1 MSLLDRE
8 SPVYFVRKWRN
19 VPEQDEN
26 TLEDFL
32 DWVEF
37 NEQAPDIGEDELKL
51 IKDYVNAYLGRNMKQ
66 IKKGESQLLDQWI
79 KASQA

>member
-1 MSLLDRE
+1 MKLDRE

-19 VPEQDEN
+19 VPEQDEAM
-26 TLEDFL
+26 LEDFL
-32 DWVEF
+32 AWLEYDD
-37 NEQAPDIGEDELKL
+37 QAPDIGNVDLRL
-51 IKDYVNAYLGRNMKQ
+51 VKDLVDAYLGRNMKQ

>member
-1 MSLLDRE
+1 MKLDRE

-32 DWVEF
+32 VWVEF

-51 IKDYVNAYLGRNMKQ
+51 IKDYVNAYLGRDMKQ

>member
-1 MSLLDRE
+1 MKLDRE
-8 SPVYFVRKWRN
+8 SPVYLVRKWRN

-32 DWVEF
+32 SWLKYDDG
-37 NEQAPDIGEDELKL
+37 AADIEDETVKQ
-51 IKDYVNAYLGRNMKQ
+51 IEMWINAYLGRDMKKV
-66 IKKGESQLLDQWI
+66 KKGESQLLDQWI

>member
-37 NEQAPDIGEDELKL
+37 NEQAPDIGADELRV

-66 IKKGESQLLDQWI
+66 IKKGENQLLDQWI

>member
-1 MSLLDRE
+1 MSLLDKE

-19 VPEQDEN
+19 VPEQDEAM
-26 TLEDFL
+26 LEDFIAWL
-32 DWVEF
+32 EYDDESPV
-37 NEQAPDIGEDELKL
+37 IGNVDLRL
-51 IKDYVNAYLGRNMKQ
+51 IKDLVDAYLGRNMKQ